1 MRKILSLIL
10 SVVLIAS
17 VLLSCSE
24 TKPKS
29 DKPLVVATNFVL
41 YDTARALAGEL
52 ADVRMLLPP
61 GADAHEYELTLADTA
76 LAADA
81 DLFLYI
87 GGESEDWVDDLF
99 ASMREEDRP
108 LACRMM
114 DGAVIRSEEVREGMQ
129 TEEGGIHDG
138 NEEEYDEH
146 VWTSFEN
153 LYGIAEQICA
163 GLQAR
168 MPDRT
173 DTLNE
178 RLGDYKAMI
187 GEIEDAYRSAVDGA
201 RRRTLVFADRFPF
214 LYLVKELGLDY
225 YAAFSGCSSNVEAS
239 LATIHFLVTK
249 VQDEGIPAVFII
261 EFSDGKCAEAV
272 ARETGCEILTLY
284 SGHNVTPEEFASG
297 ITYPELLR
305 RNLEALKKALG

>member
-17 VLLSCSE
+17 VLHSCSE
-24 TKPKS
+24 TKPDK

-41 YDTARALAGEL
+41 YDTARTLAGEL

-76 LAADA
+76 LVADA

-108 LACRMM
+108 LSCRMM

-178 RLGDYKAMI
+178 RLIDYKAMI
-187 GEIEDAYRSAVDGA
+187 GEIEDDYRAAVDGA